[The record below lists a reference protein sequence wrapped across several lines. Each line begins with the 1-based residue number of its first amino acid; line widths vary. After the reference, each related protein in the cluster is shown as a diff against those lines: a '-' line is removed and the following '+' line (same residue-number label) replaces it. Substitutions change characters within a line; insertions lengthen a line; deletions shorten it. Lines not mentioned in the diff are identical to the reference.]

1 MGKRIKP
8 FVIEN
13 LEIIDATNEGVS
25 MGKHENIVVFV
36 PHLIP
41 GDVADVMVM
50 QKKRNYYKAQ
60 LIELKKESPFRVPAK
75 CPHFGVCGGCKW
87 QHMDYKEQLKYK
99 QKQVSDAF
107 IRIGKLEFEAIN
119 PIIGAEEIYYY
130 RNKLDFAFADKKWLL
145 PHEINDPNILSEPGL
160 GFHVPKVF
168 DKVIDIQTCFLMD
181 HYADEIRNEIRKYTL
196 ENSLEYYNARTWEG
210 LMRNLVVR
218 KTSMDEWMLIVVFAY
233 ESDENNKLLDFIKT
247 RFDKIS
253 SLFYIIN
260 PKKNDSIGDLP
271 VFLYSGKDYIE
282 EEMEG
287 LKFKVSPLSFYQTNS
302 QQAYVLYKT
311 CRDFAGLTGE
321 ELVYDLY
328 TGTGTIA
335 NFVARKA
342 QKVVGIEYVEMAI
355 EDAKINSEKNE
366 IENTVFYAGDMAAV
380 LTDEFMNING
390 RPDVVITDPP
400 RAGMHP
406 KVVEQLKRIKPKR
419 IVYVS
424 CNPATQ
430 ARDID
435 LMRDL
440 YKITKIQPVDMFPHT
455 QHVENVCCL
464 ELISE

>member
-1 MGKRIKP
+1 MGKKIKP

-25 MGKHENIVVFV
+25 MGKHENVVVFV

-41 GDVADVMVM
+41 GDIADVRVIK
-50 QKKRNYYKAQ
+50 KKRNYYTAQ
-60 LIELKKESPFRVPAK
+60 VLELKKESPHRVPAK
-75 CPHFGVCGGCKW
+75 CLHFGVCGGCKW
-87 QHMDYKEQLKYK
+87 QHMDYSEQLKYK

-107 IRIGKLEFEAIN
+107 LRIGKLEFDHIM
-119 PIIGAEEIYYY
+119 PILGSEEIYYY
-130 RNKLDFAFADKKWLL
+130 RNKLDFAFADRKWLM
-145 PHEINDPNILSEPGL
+145 PHEINDPDILSEPGL

-168 DKVIDIQTCFLMD
+168 DKVIDIKECHLMD
-181 HYADEIRNEIRKYTL
+181 DYADKIRNEIRQYTL
-196 ENSLEYYNARTWEG
+196 ENNISFYNARAWEG

-218 KTSMDEWMLIVVFAY
+218 KTSTQEWMLIVVFGY
-233 ESDENNKLLDFIKT
+233 ESDENIKILDFIKGK
-247 RFDKIS
+247 FYKIT
-253 SLFYIIN
+253 SLYYIIN

-271 VFLYSGKDYIE
+271 VHLYAGKDFIE

-287 LKFKVSPLSFYQTNS
+287 LRFKISPLSFYQTNS
-302 QQAYVLYKT
+302 RQAYTLYKVT
-311 CRDFAGLTGE
+311 RDFAELTGE

-335 NFVARKA
+335 NFVAKKA
-342 QKVVGIEYVEMAI
+342 KKVVGIEYVEMAI
-355 EDAKINSEKNE
+355 EDAKINSRNNQL
-366 IENTVFYAGDMAAV
+366 ENTVFYAGDMANV
-380 LTDEFMNING
+380 FTDEFISVNG
-390 RPDVVITDPP
+390 KPDVIITDPP

-406 KVVEQLKRIKPKR
+406 KVVEQILKIQPKR

-430 ARDID
+430 ARDLD
-435 LMRDL
+435 LMREF

-464 ELISE
+464 ELR